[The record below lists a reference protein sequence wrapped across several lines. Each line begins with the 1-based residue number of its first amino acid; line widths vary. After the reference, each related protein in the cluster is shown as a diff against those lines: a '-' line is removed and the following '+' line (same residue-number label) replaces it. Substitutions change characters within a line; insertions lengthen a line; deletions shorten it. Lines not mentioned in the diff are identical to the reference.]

1 MTSVHGG
8 NNYAVRKWAV
18 GLVLVFMACLQSRVQ
33 TLEVQDGPISVA
45 PPSWLLEEATG
56 PPPDLS
62 NARYMGKFKTTFY
75 WVVEEAD
82 YPSGNYPM
90 YDKRGRLVGRFSRR
104 FVRDFKIEAAARLR
118 DGRCISYLKGA
129 NRVVV
134 GDSFMGYGGYKLSE
148 LKSIAVDPRIIP
160 LGARVYIPQ
169 AEKVVIDGTRLNG
182 IFHAHDIGS
191 AVKGKHVDLFVG
203 PRSNIDAFKAAGMR
217 SLGSVDIYIL
227 E

>member
-1 MTSVHGG
+1 MQKR
-8 NNYAVRKWAV
+8 AI
-18 GLVLVFMACLQSRVQ
+18 GLALVFLACLQPKVQ
-33 TLEVQDGPISVA
+33 TLDVQDGPISVS
-45 PPSWLLEEATG
+45 PPSWLLEEAMG
-56 PPPDLS
+56 PPPDLP
-62 NARYMGKFKTTFY
+62 NARYLGKFKTTFY
-75 WVVEEAD
+75 WVVEEGD
-82 YPSGNYPM
+82 YPSGGNAL
-90 YDKRGRLVGRFSRR
+90 YDTESRLVGRFSRR
-104 FVRDFKIEAAARLR
+104 FIRDFKIEAAARLN

-134 GDSFMGYGGYKLSE
+134 SDSFMGFGGYKLSE

-169 AEKVVIDGTRLNG
+169 AEKVVVNGKRLSG

-191 AVKGKHVDLFVG
+191 AVKGKHIDLFVG
-203 PRSNIDAFKAAGMR
+203 SRNNIDAFKSAGMR

>member
-1 MTSVHGG
+1 VAIITDMRRWT
-8 NNYAVRKWAV
+8 V
-18 GLVLVFMACLQSRVQ
+18 GLILVSVACLHPRVH
-33 TLEVQDGPISVA
+33 TLEVQDGPISVT
-45 PPSWLLEEATG
+45 PPSWLLEEAMG
-56 PPPDLS
+56 PPPDLP

-82 YPSGNYPM
+82 YPSGSSPL
-90 YDKRGRLVGRFSRR
+90 YDTRGRLVGRFSRA
-104 FVRDFKIEAAARLR
+104 FIRDFKIEAAARLN
-118 DGRCISYLKGA
+118 DGRCVSYLKSA

-134 GDSFMGYGGYKLSE
+134 SDSFMGYGGYRLSE

-169 AEKVVIDGTRLNG
+169 AERVVVNGRRLSG

-203 PRSNIDAFKAAGMR
+203 SRKNIDVFKSAGIR